1 MAKKFDMREFV
12 LKNLY
17 DGYCNGSFTYQQVSI
32 FATNYAIKGIIS
44 QDDVIELMA
53 KIDAYIE
60 EQKKKTEEV
69 EEPTPEQETEPEENP
84 EA

>member
-17 DGYCNGSFTYQQVSI
+17 DGYRNGSFTYQQVSI
-32 FATNYAIKGIIS
+32 FATNFAIKGIIS
-44 QDDVIELMA
+44 QEDVIELMA

-60 EQKKKTEEV
+60 EQEKKTEEV
-69 EEPTPEQETEPEENP
+69 VEEPVEEPTEP
-84 EA
+84 